1 MRFKMS
7 ENNQSSG
14 KIFLGG
20 LFIVVGGLF
29 LLRNF
34 DFIDLNIAKYL
45 FTFPSI
51 LIFIGILTIL
61 NSSKKMVGSALILV
75 GSALHI
81 SRYYD
86 VDFGEFI
93 LPLILI
99 GLGFMIL
106 LKRNRTHSIE
116 FRHEMGTTQEVKD
129 DKLDDISI
137 FGGSSKFF
145 TSDAFRGGN
154 ITAIFGGSE
163 INLSGCKLAEGESII
178 DVIAI
183 FGGTTIIVPK
193 EWNIIVDIFPLFG
206 GFGNKGKRDPMLV
219 VDKDRVL
226 RIKGVVIFGGGE
238 IKLV

>member
-1 MRFKMS
+1 MS
-7 ENNQSSG
+7 DNNPSSG

-34 DFIDLNIAKYL
+34 DIIDLNIAEFL

-51 LIFIGILTIL
+51 LIFIGILSFL

-81 SRYYD
+81 SRYYNI
-86 VDFGEFI
+86 DFGEFI

-99 GLGFMIL
+99 GFGFMIL
-106 LKRNRTHSIE
+106 LKRNRTHSTE
-116 FRHEMGTTQEVKD
+116 FSHEMGNTQEVKN

-193 EWNIIVDIFPLFG
+193 EWNVIVDIFPLFG
-206 GFGNKGKRDPMLV
+206 GFGNKGKRDPLLV
-219 VDKDRVL
+219 VERDKTL

-238 IKLV
+238 LRLS